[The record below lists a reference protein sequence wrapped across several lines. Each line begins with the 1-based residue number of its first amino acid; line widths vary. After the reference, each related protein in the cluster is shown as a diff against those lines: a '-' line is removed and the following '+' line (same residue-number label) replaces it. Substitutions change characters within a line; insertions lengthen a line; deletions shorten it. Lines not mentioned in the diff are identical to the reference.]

1 MHLIAALCLLKPWQ
15 RRKLLHEP
23 LQEEEEAKNLLQ
35 TPGVKVKILSR
46 SETPSTLLSDKLPDP
61 LEGLEG
67 LTDLE
72 APEDQENQRY
82 PPIISFPSSQ
92 QES

>member
-1 MHLIAALCLLKPWQ
+1 
-15 RRKLLHEP
+15 
-23 LQEEEEAKNLLQ
+23 
-35 TPGVKVKILSR
+35 
-46 SETPSTLLSDKLPDP
+46 LLSDKLPDP

-82 PPIISFPSSQ
+82 PPIISFPSNQ
-92 QES
+92 LER

>member
-1 MHLIAALCLLKPWQ
+1 
-15 RRKLLHEP
+15 
-23 LQEEEEAKNLLQ
+23 LQEEEAKNLLQ

-46 SETPSTLLSDKLPDP
+46 SETPLTLLSDKLPDP

-67 LTDLE
+67 LMDLE

-82 PPIISFPSSQ
+82 PPIISFPSNQ
-92 QES
+92 LER